1 MRAGRAWLALLGAL
15 LGAVLSVPTPANS
28 GLVSPL
34 PVSPPTV
41 APTVEPTVMAGLDP
55 AFHPAPMPARSGP
68 AVPGQMAGSSPAMTG
83 GPAAGAVSAEAGTA
97 GAGTAI
103 GITVLGTPQLPPD
116 FPYFPYVNPHAPK
129 GGTITLAATGSY
141 DSFNPFILRGTSAW
155 GLVGPWVAMPGGTG
169 AGGSVGHVWE
179 SLLTPSDD
187 EIATA
192 YCHICTTV
200 QVAPDRSFVA
210 FNLNHHARFSDGH
223 PLTARDVAWTFRTL
237 RKDGRPGYRIQL
249 AGVSKVT
256 TEGKWRIVFHLRPG
270 ANRALPLV
278 LGELPVLP
286 RFWFKGRDF
295 SQPLR
300 VPPVGSGPYVI
311 SSFRLGRSVTFARDP
326 QWWARRLPTSIGTN
340 NFGTVRFEYYR
351 DAAVALEG
359 FKAGDVDLRVENIS
373 KTWAT
378 GYDFPAI
385 RRGLVIKADIRH
397 HLPTGMQGWVMNT
410 RRRIFANPLVRE
422 AMADAYDFQWANRNL
437 FYGQYKRDMS
447 YFSNSPLAA
456 TGLPQPDE
464 RALLDPFRAE
474 LPRALFDRPFTL
486 PRTDG
491 KGDDLPELRR
501 ALALLERA
509 GYHVQDLKLVDAQG
523 RQMQFTILL
532 PDPTYVRI
540 ALPYAMTLRHLGI
553 RVHVRVVDPAQYEHL
568 TDHFDF
574 DMTLLVYAEGDIPG
588 SEIAEYWSC
597 AAAHAVGSMNLPG
610 ICDPAVQG
618 LIHAVLTAPDRT
630 QLQTAARALDRV
642 LLWKW
647 YLVPQWTTDH
657 FHIAWWNR
665 FGHPKQK
672 LRVGFDLDTWWVDRT
687 RAAHTDA
694 ARRAG
699 G

>member
-1 MRAGRAWLALLGAL
+1 MRAGRAWLALVGAL

-28 GLVSPL
+28 GVFSPL

-55 AFHPAPMPARSGP
+55 ATHPAPMPARSGP

-83 GPAAGAVSAEAGTA
+83 GPAAGAGTAEAGTA

-200 QVAPDRSFVA
+200 QVAPNRSFVA

-351 DAAVALEG
+351 DAAVALEA

-523 RQMQFTILL
+523 RQMRFTILL

>member
-55 AFHPAPMPARSGP
+55 ATHPAPMPARSGP

-83 GPAAGAVSAEAGTA
+83 GPAAGAVSA

-200 QVAPDRSFVA
+200 QVAPNRSFVA

-351 DAAVALEG
+351 DAAVALEA

-410 RRRIFANPLVRE
+410 RRRIFANPQVRE

>member
-34 PVSPPTV
+34 PVSPPAV
-41 APTVEPTVMAGLDP
+41 APTVMAGLDP
-55 AFHPAPMPARSGP
+55 ATPPAPMPARSGP

-200 QVAPDRSFVA
+200 QVAPNRSFVA

-351 DAAVALEG
+351 DAAVALEA

-422 AMADAYDFQWANRNL
+422 ALAEAYDFQWANRNL

-647 YLVPQWTTDH
+647 YLVPQWTTDP

>member
-1 MRAGRAWLALLGAL
+1 MRAGRACLALLGAL

-83 GPAAGAVSAEAGTA
+83 GPAAGAVSA

-200 QVAPDRSFVA
+200 QVAPNRSFVA

-574 DMTLLVYAEGDIPG
+574 DMTLLIYAEGDIPG

>member
-1 MRAGRAWLALLGAL
+1 MRAGRACLALLGAL
-15 LGAVLSVPTPANS
+15 LGAVLSVPAPANS

-34 PVSPPTV
+34 PVSPPAV

-55 AFHPAPMPARSGP
+55 ATHPAPMPARSGP

-83 GPAAGAVSAEAGTA
+83 GPAA

-200 QVAPDRSFVA
+200 QVAPNRSFVA

-351 DAAVALEG
+351 DAAVALEA

-422 AMADAYDFQWANRNL
+422 ALADAYDFQWANRNL

-523 RQMQFTILL
+523 RQMRFTILL

>member
-1 MRAGRAWLALLGAL
+1 MRAGRACLALLGAL

-55 AFHPAPMPARSGP
+55 ATHHAPMPARSGP

-83 GPAAGAVSAEAGTA
+83 GPAAGAVSA

-200 QVAPDRSFVA
+200 QVAPNRSFVA

-351 DAAVALEG
+351 DAAVALEA

-523 RQMQFTILL
+523 RQMRFTILL

>member
-55 AFHPAPMPARSGP
+55 ATHPAPMPARSGP

-83 GPAAGAVSAEAGTA
+83 GPAA

-200 QVAPDRSFVA
+200 QVAPNRSFVA

-351 DAAVALEG
+351 DAAVALEA

-385 RRGLVIKADIRH
+385 RKGLVIKADIRH

-422 AMADAYDFQWANRNL
+422 ALADAYDFQWANRNL

-523 RQMQFTILL
+523 RQMRFTILL